1 VRENG
6 VGHRHV
12 DVAATTAGAGVDD
25 AGEQPD
31 QRAQRAAEQVAD
43 LEVGNCRRT
52 AGDADLVEQ
61 AAVGQV
67 IEVVAGAVAVGA
79 VLAVAGD
86 RAIND
91 ARVDCR
97 YRLVADSQL
106 VDDAGAKALD
116 DDIRAGGEAHEGG
129 DAGGLLEVQ
138 RQAALVAIDQL
149 EIARLAVHCAG
160 AACVVAGT
168 GVLDLDHVGA
178 EIAEVHGCQR
188 SWQESAQI
196 KDAKSVERGWAHAEG
211 LSKEAGWWGSMAERQ
226 VRATMRS
233 EQAKALSRAGK
244 AQGGES

>member
-1 VRENG
+1 
-6 VGHRHV
+6 
-12 DVAATTAGAGVDD
+12 
-25 AGEQPD
+25 
-31 QRAQRAAEQVAD
+31 
-43 LEVGNCRRT
+43 
-52 AGDADLVEQ
+52 
-61 AAVGQV
+61 
-67 IEVVAGAVAVGA
+67 VAGAVAVRP

-97 YRLVADSQL
+97 YRLVADAQL

-116 DDIRAGGEAHEGG
+116 DDIRAGGEAHEGV

-149 EIARLAVHCAG
+149 EIARLAVHGAG